1 MLVLGSIFLGLI
13 FLECFSRL
21 VFAFNFSNRDGLYQ
35 MDPEIG
41 WWPKPNLNY
50 KKVLSSS
57 QGRQYSA
64 LYTSDE
70 NGIRYSP
77 REWKA
82 SSNIDNGD
90 SSQNNNPNLR
100 KVLIIGDS
108 FTGDFHSS
116 DSSAWYSY
124 IDRNADLDVW
134 AFGIGGSGATQQ
146 MLAFKRLQPILRPDI
161 LLIQFCSNDPENDFF
176 ANSYISGVYNQE
188 WFRPYLVDGE
198 VVRRN
203 DIPASVYRQLYAS
216 SDLFKLIDRSVL
228 KIRSQF
234 FPETIES
241 LSAPQLEA
249 AVENWKN
256 IYRTYVS
263 TALNSGV
270 KEVWSVT
277 CSGYPGEDAN
287 RTQDMWREYSEELGV
302 KVFLSFSDSVSSA
315 NEAGIDTKS
324 ADGAHWNDVGNKIAG
339 QALANEINSYLNTK
353 ALKD

>member
-1 MLVLGSIFLGLI
+1 
-13 FLECFSRL
+13 
-21 VFAFNFSNRDGLYQ
+21 
-35 MDPEIG
+35 MDSEVG

-50 KKVLSSS
+50 KKVLGSSK
-57 QGRQYSA
+57 GRQYSA

-77 REWKA
+77 GEWKV
-82 SSNIDNGD
+82 SGNIGKDD
-90 SSQNNNPNLR
+90 SSQNNNPDPKN
-100 KVLIIGDS
+100 VLVIGDS

-116 DSSAWYSY
+116 DSRAWFSY
-124 IDRNADLDVW
+124 IDRHADLDVW

-146 MLAFKRLQPILRPDI
+146 MLAFNRLQPILKPDI

-176 ANSYISGVYNQE
+176 PNSYISGVYNQE

-198 VVRRN
+198 VVKRS
-203 DIPASVYRQLYAS
+203 DLQASIYRQLYAS

-234 FPETIES
+234 FPETIKS
-241 LSAPQLEA
+241 LSASQLEE

-256 IYRTYVS
+256 IYSMYVS

-277 CSGYPGEDAN
+277 CSGYPGDAAN
-287 RTQDMWREYSEELGV
+287 ETQDMWREYSEELGV
-302 KVFLSFSDSVSSA
+302 KVFLSFSDSISSA
-315 NEAGIDTKS
+315 NEDRIDTKS

-339 QALANEINSYLNTK
+339 QALANEINAYLNIK